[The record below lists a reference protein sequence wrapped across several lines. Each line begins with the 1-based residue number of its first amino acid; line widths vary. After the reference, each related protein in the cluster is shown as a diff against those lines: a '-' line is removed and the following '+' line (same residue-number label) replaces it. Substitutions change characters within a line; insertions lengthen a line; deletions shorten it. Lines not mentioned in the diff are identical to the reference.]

1 MHISLARQHLSIQNV
16 VQNWP
21 EVIFT
26 LSYIEGFLGGKR
38 LKGDEEVKDAVKFR
52 WHGMAMEV
60 RDENK
65 ENLVTGYDNSLNV
78 GGEYIGK

>member
-1 MHISLARQHLSIQNV
+1 M
-16 VQNWP
+16 
-21 EVIFT
+21 
-26 LSYIEGFLGGKR
+26 GGKR

-60 RDENK
+60 RDENT